1 MNGYLASLI
10 VREMQIKIT
19 MWYHLTS
26 TRVAFIKKTTEN
38 KCWPEGGRKRT
49 LDTVDGNGNSPGH
62 YGKQNEISSKKKKKK
77 KRTTTKYKTPTK
89 YILNDTKSLSQG
101 DTCILML
108 TEILFIITK
117 IWKQLCPNNGW
128 MDDMLYIQWNSIH
141 PWIRGKS
148 CYLQQWNLENIQFSS
163 VAQPC
168 PTLCDPLDCNF
179 AFSYC

>member
-19 MWYHLTS
+19 VWYHLTS

-62 YGKQNEISSKKKKKK
+62 YGKQNEISSKKKKKN
-77 KRTTTKYKTPTK
+77 RTTTKYKTPTK

-117 IWKQLCPNNGW
+117 IWKQLCVPTMDEW
-128 MDDMLYIQWNSIH
+128 MTCCIYSGIVFIH
-141 PWIRGKS
+141 
-148 CYLQQWNLENIQFSS
+148 E
-163 VAQPC
+163 
-168 PTLCDPLDCNF
+168 
-179 AFSYC
+179 